1 MTPRTRP
8 KNLLRAVLTKRAD
21 REALV
26 QAEIDWPDSRGL
38 LERLALGLRELH
50 TADDVLHARVAT
62 IAASAIA
69 AHRAARKAQVPD
81 RERFAAFVQG
91 IEDALDPREQP
102 LLVEA
107 MTAAQRR
114 ILGARLSAVPSG
126 SALPPET
133 TDA

>member
-38 LERLALGLRELH
+38 LERLATALRARH
-50 TADDVLHARVAT
+50 AADDILYARIAT
-62 IAASAIA
+62 ITAGGLA

-91 IEDALDPREQP
+91 IANVLDPSEQP
-102 LLVEA
+102 LLVES

-114 ILGARLSAVPSG
+114 ILSARLGAAPSESAF
-126 SALPPET
+126 PPET

>member
-8 KNLLRAVLTKRAD
+8 KNLLRAILTKRAD

-38 LERLALGLRELH
+38 LERLAAALRARH
-50 TADDVLHARVAT
+50 AADDILYARIAT
-62 IAASAIA
+62 ITAGGLA

-91 IEDALDPREQP
+91 IANVLDPSEQP
-102 LLVEA
+102 LLADA

-114 ILGARLSAVPSG
+114 ILGARLTAVPSG
-126 SALPPET
+126 LPLPPEAA
-133 TDA
+133 DA